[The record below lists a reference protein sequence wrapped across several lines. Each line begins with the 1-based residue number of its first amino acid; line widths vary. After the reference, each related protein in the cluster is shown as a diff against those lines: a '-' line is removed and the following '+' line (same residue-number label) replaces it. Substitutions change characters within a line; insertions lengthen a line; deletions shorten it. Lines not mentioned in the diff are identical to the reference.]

1 MMGEIFAVID
11 PKTVLQALEIMWK
24 GMAGIFVT
32 ILIIMLCVFVMSKL
46 GSGKKDEKDEY
57 RMNKPLSTY
66 LDHHPP
72 G

>member
-46 GSGKKDEKDEY
+46 GSGKKDEKDE
-57 RMNKPLSTY
+57 KEFF
-66 LDHHPP
+66 
-72 G
+72 

>member
-24 GMAGIFVT
+24 GLAGLFVT

-46 GSGKKDEKDEY
+46 GSGKKDEKDE
-57 RMNKPLSTY
+57 K
-66 LDHHPP
+66 
-72 G
+72 

>member
-46 GSGKKDEKDEY
+46 GSGKKDEKDE
-57 RMNKPLSTY
+57 KQH
-66 LDHHPP
+66 DV
-72 G
+72 